1 MAAGTR
7 NVRIFVSEQCF
18 ALLVDAMAASSKK
31 TKRFQTMRMIVE
43 AACTR
48 LKSHGFTQDDLEQF
62 LAEYPI
68 DGDIPV
74 WLEVTPRWSKDY
86 DALREKVR
94 RYGDKSGAD
103 KVVIP
108 FAVYLAGVH
117 NLL

>member
-1 MAAGTR
+1 M
-7 NVRIFVSEQCF
+7 
-18 ALLVDAMAASSKK
+18 
-31 TKRFQTMRMIVE
+31 
-43 AACTR
+43 
-48 LKSHGFTQDDLEQF
+48 
-62 LAEYPI
+62 
-68 DGDIPV
+68 